1 MITISN
7 IAAGIKPSLT
17 RKLFDMAK
25 GYDDVVDF
33 TLGDP
38 DLPPHTA
45 IKAAGCRA
53 IEEGRTRYSQNAG
66 LLDLRNTIS
75 TYYNSKEALLYDAQK
90 EIIVTV
96 GAMEGLYLSLL
107 AILNPGDEVIIP
119 APYWINYTQMVSM
132 CHAVPIIVDSD
143 EDDLT
148 VSVDSIK
155 RVVTSKTKAII
166 INTPNNPTGIV
177 MSQDI
182 LAGIAD
188 LAITYNFA
196 VIADEVYKTLMYDQ
210 PAFKSIAHFPG
221 MRERTILINSF
232 SKEFCM
238 TGWRIGY
245 VLAPEIVI
253 AAMTKMQENVVACAP
268 LPSQYAAI
276 EALKNADVYSEMMR
290 TEFRKR
296 RDVLYDG
303 IQRIDLLSCRQPDA
317 TFYLMVNIKKTG
329 FDSESFA
336 YRLLQ
341 DVQVA
346 VVPGITYGEICEGY
360 VRLAFTLS
368 IERIREG
375 IIRLDKFI
383 QNLQR

>member
-1 MITISN
+1 MISIST
-7 IAAGIKPSLT
+7 IAAGIQPSLT

-38 DLPPHTA
+38 DLPTHTN

-66 LLDLRNTIS
+66 LLDLRNSIS
-75 TYYNSKEALLYDAQK
+75 TYYNSKESLLYDAQK

-107 AILNPGDEVIIP
+107 TILNPGDEVIIP
-119 APYWINYTQMVSM
+119 APYWINYKQMVSM
-132 CHAVPIIVDSD
+132 CHAVPVIVDSD
-143 EDDLT
+143 KGDLT
-148 VSVDSIK
+148 ISVESI
-155 RVVTSKTKAII
+155 RQAITPKTKAII

-177 MSQDI
+177 ISQDV

-188 LAITYNFA
+188 LAITHNFV

-210 PAFKSIAHFPG
+210 PAFRSIVQFDG

-245 VLAPEIVI
+245 VLAPEVVV
-253 AAMTKMQENVVACAP
+253 AAMTRMQENVVACAP

-276 EALKNADVYSEMMR
+276 EALKNADAYSEMMR
-290 TEFRKR
+290 VEFRKR
-296 RDVLYDG
+296 RDVLCEG

-329 FDSESFA
+329 FDSEAFA

-341 DVQVA
+341 DAQVA
-346 VVPGITYGEICEGY
+346 VVPGITYGKTCEGY
-360 VRLAFTLS
+360 VRLAFTIS
-368 IERIREG
+368 VERIVEG
-375 IIRLDKFI
+375 VKRLEKFI
-383 QNLQR
+383 KNIQ